1 MKYCVKKDTTI
12 VIDGSENQKEVML
25 QNAKSMGFTEND
37 VEIITEEEYKT
48 RVEISPKQTQ
58 TLTLEERIA
67 LLENLQLQQGGIV

>member
-58 TLTLEERIA
+58 TLTLEERIT